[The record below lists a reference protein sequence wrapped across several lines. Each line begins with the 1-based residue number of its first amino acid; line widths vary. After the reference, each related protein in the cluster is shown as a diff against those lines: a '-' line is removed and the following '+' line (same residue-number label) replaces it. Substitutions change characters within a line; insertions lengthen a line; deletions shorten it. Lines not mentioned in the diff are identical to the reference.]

1 MKSINYFLKKFGH
14 KTFEEFLFN
23 EVDSLIFCQISYL
36 NLQSFVQSIDEKKI
50 LFHINKYLKRKISV
64 LCALIL

>member
-14 KTFEEFLFN
+14 KTFEEFPFN

-36 NLQSFVQSIDEKKI
+36 NLQSFVQSIDEKKDPVSYQQI
-50 LFHINKYLKRKISV
+50 FKRKISV